1 MDLGLK
7 GKIALIS
14 GASGGIGRATT
25 KALAQEGVQTI
36 VVARNEEK
44 LRKLAN
50 EVTASG
56 GAPPMV
62 IVDDLTQRDTPPRVA
77 ETVLGKFGHVDILIN
92 NLGQAR
98 PFALEASDSD
108 WDAAFDLNFM
118 PPRKLAAALI
128 PKMRE
133 RKFGRI
139 VNLVTPL
146 EPPGISGSMPSKT
159 AVLVWAKGLSRVVA
173 KDGIT
178 INSISPGMI
187 MTDQIRNH
195 YLPRVMP
202 TKAEQENWIAREVP
216 AGQFGEPEDVA
227 SLIAF
232 LCSPLA
238 GYITGQRIGVDGG
251 FQRHL

>member
-7 GKIALIS
+7 GKTSLIS
-14 GASGGIGRATT
+14 GASGGIGRATA
-25 KALAQEGVQTI
+25 KALAQEGVQTV
-36 VVARNEEK
+36 VVARNEKK
-44 LRKLAN
+44 LRELAD
-50 EVTASG
+50 EIAASG
-56 GAPPMV
+56 GAVPMV
-62 IVDDLTQRDTPPRVA
+62 IVDDLTERETPLRVA
-77 ETVLGKFGHVDILIN
+77 EAALAKFGHVDILIN

-108 WDAAFDLNFM
+108 WDAVIALNFT
-118 PPRKLAAALI
+118 PPRKLTAALI

-146 EPPGISGSMPSKT
+146 EPIGISGSMPVKT
-159 AVLVWAKGLSRVVA
+159 AMLVWAKGLSRVVA

-178 INSISPGMI
+178 VNSISPAWI
-187 MTDQIRNH
+187 LTDQVRDNFIPH
-195 YLPRVMP
+195 AMP
-202 TKAEQENWIAREVP
+202 TKADQERWFEREVP
-216 AGQFGEPEDVA
+216 TGRWGEPEEAA

-251 FQRHL
+251 WQRHL